1 MQFDVIL
8 QLDNTINEAIAD
20 KRIKFGGEVTQPFI
34 GHSDLKYWY
43 GIDPNSQL
51 SYGSYVR
58 SSLNTMGS
66 EYSVKVTDM
75 GSDIIVEVSCHN
87 QQVGKS
93 AQKTFLIKLN
103 DKNGKGWVKAA
114 ANRYR
119 TINGVDQAISYIR
132 SASTSL
138 KNITSSHG

>member
-8 QLDNTINEAIAD
+8 QLDNTINEAAD
-20 KRIKFGGEVTQPFI
+20 RRIKFGGEVTQPFI

-58 SSLNTMGS
+58 NSLNSMGS

-87 QQVGKS
+87 QQIGKS

-132 SASTSL
+132 SASASL

>member
-1 MQFDVIL
+1 MKFDVIL
-8 QLDNTINEAIAD
+8 QLDNTINEAAD
-20 KRIKFGGEVTQPFI
+20 SRIKFGGGVTQPFI

-58 SSLNTMGS
+58 NSLNTMGS

-93 AQKTFLIKLN
+93 AQKTFLIKLS

-132 SASTSL
+132 SASSSL